1 MSLLNKIKE
10 IFAAEEVQPTE
21 MANLFVKTMDGVI
34 LMVKAESLL
43 VDAEILMIDEAGVEQ
58 PLLDGEYTLEDGT
71 EISVLGGKIAE
82 VATAEAEVE
91 EPVTEEVAAS
101 TEEIKM
107 EVPPA
112 GDYTLDNG
120 DVITIDENGVVVN
133 WVVAE
138 VMEEV
143 VEAPVVEVVEEIVET
158 PVVNELVDKVKELE
172 LLIADK
178 DKELKAAKEAFTKL
192 SSAPAAKAID
202 TKKFEK
208 TEKSNGNTTLLSKV
222 SEILSKG

>member
-34 LMVKAESLL
+34 LMVKAETLL
-43 VDAEILMIDEAGVEQ
+43 VDSEIVMVDEAGVEQ

-91 EPVTEEVAAS
+91 EPVVEEVAAS

-120 DVITIDENGVVVN
+120 DVISVDENGAVIN
-133 WVVAE
+133 WVKATA
-138 VMEEV
+138 MEEVV
-143 VEAPVVEVVEEIVET
+143 VEAPVVEEVVVET
-158 PVVNELVDKVKELE
+158 PVVNELAERVKELE
-172 LLIADK
+172 ALITNK
-178 DKELKAAKEAFTKL
+178 DNELKVAKEAFAKL
-192 SSAPAAKAID
+192 SSAPAVKPVD

>member
-21 MANLFVKTMDGVI
+21 MANLFVKTTDGVI
-34 LMVKAESLL
+34 LMVKAETLL
-43 VDAEILMIDEAGVEQ
+43 VDAEIVMVDEAGAEQ

-91 EPVTEEVAAS
+91 EPVAEEVAAS

-120 DVITIDENGVVVN
+120 DVITVDENGVVVN
-133 WVVAE
+133 WVKATA
-138 VMEEV
+138 MEEVVIETPVVEAV
-143 VEAPVVEVVEEIVET
+143 VEAPVV
-158 PVVNELVDKVKELE
+158 NELEERVKQLE
-172 LLIADK
+172 TLINSK
-178 DKELKAAKEAFTKL
+178 DNELKVVKEAFSKL
-192 SSAPAAKAID
+192 SSAPAVKAVD

-208 TEKSNGNTTLLSKV
+208 IEKSNVNTTLLSKV
-222 SEILSKG
+222 SEILSKS

>member
-34 LMVKAESLL
+34 LMVKAETLL
-43 VDAEILMIDEAGVEQ
+43 VDSEIVMVDEAGVEQ

-91 EPVTEEVAAS
+91 EPVVEEVAAS

-120 DVITIDENGVVVN
+120 DVISVDENGAVIN
-133 WVVAE
+133 WVKATA
-138 VMEEV
+138 MEEVV
-143 VEAPVVEVVEEIVET
+143 VEAPVVEEVVVET
-158 PVVNELVDKVKELE
+158 PVVNELAERVKELE
-172 LLIADK
+172 ALITNK
-178 DKELKAAKEAFTKL
+178 DNELKVAKEAFAKL
-192 SSAPAAKAID
+192 SSAPAVKPVD

-208 TEKSNGNTTLLSKV
+208 TEKSNVNTTLLSKV

>member
-21 MANLFVKTMDGVI
+21 MANLFVKTTDGVI
-34 LMVKAESLL
+34 LMVKAETLL
-43 VDAEILMIDEAGVEQ
+43 VEAEIVMVDEAGVEQ

-91 EPVTEEVAAS
+91 EPVVEEVAAS
-101 TEEIKM
+101 AEEIKM

-120 DVITIDENGVVVN
+120 DVISVDENGAVIN
-133 WVVAE
+133 WVKATA
-138 VMEEV
+138 MEEVV
-143 VEAPVVEVVEEIVET
+143 VEAPVVEEVVVET
-158 PVVNELVDKVKELE
+158 PVVNELAERVKELE
-172 LLIADK
+172 ALITNK
-178 DKELKAAKEAFTKL
+178 DNELKVAKEAFAKL
-192 SSAPAAKAID
+192 SSAPAVKPVD

-208 TEKSNGNTTLLSKV
+208 IEKSNGNTTLLSKV

>member
-34 LMVKAESLL
+34 LMVKAETLL
-43 VDAEILMIDEAGVEQ
+43 VEAEIVMVDESGAEQ

-91 EPVTEEVAAS
+91 EPVVEEVAAS
-101 TEEIKM
+101 AEEIKM

-120 DVITIDENGVVVN
+120 DVISVDENGAVIN
-133 WVVAE
+133 WVKATA
-138 VMEEV
+138 MEEVV
-143 VEAPVVEVVEEIVET
+143 VEAPVVEEVVVET
-158 PVVNELVDKVKELE
+158 PVVNELAERVKELE
-172 LLIADK
+172 ALITNK
-178 DKELKAAKEAFTKL
+178 DNELKVAKEAFAKL
-192 SSAPAAKAID
+192 SSAPAVKPVD

>member
-34 LMVKAESLL
+34 LMVKAETLL
-43 VDAEILMIDEAGVEQ
+43 VEAEIVMVDEAGVEQ

-91 EPVTEEVAAS
+91 EPVVEEVAAS

-120 DVITIDENGVVVN
+120 DVISVDENGAVIN
-133 WVVAE
+133 WVKATA
-138 VMEEV
+138 MEEVV
-143 VEAPVVEVVEEIVET
+143 VEAPVVEEVVVET
-158 PVVNELVDKVKELE
+158 PVVNELAERVKELE
-172 LLIADK
+172 ALITNK
-178 DKELKAAKEAFTKL
+178 DNELKVAKEAFAKL
-192 SSAPAAKAID
+192 SSAPAVKPVD

-208 TEKSNGNTTLLSKV
+208 IEKSNGNTTLLSKV

>member
-34 LMVKAESLL
+34 LMVKAETLL
-43 VDAEILMIDEAGVEQ
+43 VEAEIVMVDEAGVEQ

-91 EPVTEEVAAS
+91 EPVVEEVAAS

-120 DVITIDENGVVVN
+120 DVISVDENGVVIN
-133 WVVAE
+133 WVKATA
-138 VMEEV
+138 MEEV
-143 VEAPVVEVVEEIVET
+143 VVEAPIEAEVAVEAPVV
-158 PVVNELVDKVKELE
+158 NELAERVKELE
-172 LLIADK
+172 ALITNK
-178 DKELKAAKEAFTKL
+178 DNELKVAKEAFAKL
-192 SSAPAAKAID
+192 SSAPAVKPVD